1 MVTIHNT
8 ETNEIIER
16 EMNADE
22 YAQVI
27 IDEENDEKLI
37 TEKAT
42 KAAARAALLAKL
54 GITTEE
60 ASLLLS

>member
-27 IDEENDEKLI
+27 IDEENDEKLVA
-37 TEKAT
+37 EKAT